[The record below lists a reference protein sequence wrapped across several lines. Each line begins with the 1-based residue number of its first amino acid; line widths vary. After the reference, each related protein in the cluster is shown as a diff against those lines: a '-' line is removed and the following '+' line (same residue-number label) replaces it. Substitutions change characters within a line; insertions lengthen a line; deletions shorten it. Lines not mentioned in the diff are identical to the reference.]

1 MSSKTVYKG
10 HPNSK
15 DSLYNQEPPS
25 SPRTRRRNLQFPAP
39 GEIIQGRYPPNSDC
53 SEVRYHSSS
62 EVIRYHAPNPGSPS
76 PGSCGTLGPGT
87 LEVLYEDPKED
98 QVSLLS
104 QEEDDKR
111 RLLSPKKME
120 DSHWDQKEEETWE
133 AWKNLQE
140 EIRDIH
146 TLIVEFSNMVVVS
159 YK

>member
-1 MSSKTVYKG
+1 MSREET
-10 HPNSK
+10 NSFRFQLLGPL
-15 DSLYNQEPPS
+15 DRIFGVILLPVQ
-25 SPRTRRRNLQFPAP
+25 PRTPLF
-39 GEIIQGRYPPNSDC
+39 S
-53 SEVRYHSSS
+53 
-62 EVIRYHAPNPGSPS
+62 NPGSPS

-140 EIRDIH
+140 EIKDIN

-159 YK
+159 